1 MIVKNYY
8 LLRKQLARKTG
19 KPVSCF
25 WRLVPTPGWMLSILD
40 AIFDP
45 QNVEEEEKFNIKRET
60 EESSIESEK
69 PAHY

>member
-1 MIVKNYY
+1 MIIKNYY

-25 WRLVPTPGWMLSILD
+25 WRLVPTPGWILSILD
-40 AIFDP
+40 AVFDP

-69 PAHY
+69 AEQY

>member
-1 MIVKNYY
+1 MIIKNYY

-25 WRLVPTPGWMLSILD
+25 WRLVPTPGWILSILD
-40 AIFDP
+40 AVFDP

-69 PAHY
+69 PAQY

>member
-1 MIVKNYY
+1 MIIKNYY

-25 WRLVPTPGWMLSILD
+25 WRLVPTPGWILSILD
-40 AIFDP
+40 CIFDP

>member
-45 QNVEEEEKFNIKRET
+45 QNVEEEEKFNIKRDT

>member
-1 MIVKNYY
+1 MILKNYY